1 MDERSRSVVTL
12 GLSSIEE
19 TKRQIAAAF
28 RGQVQGTRIDF
39 ASVELLWKV
48 LTAKRLE
55 ILQAM
60 AGQGAMAVRQV
71 ARRVGRDIKA
81 VHGDVTALV
90 AAGIIDNTADGK
102 VIFPYDEV
110 RVDFTLKA
118 A

>member
-1 MDERSRSVVTL
+1 MDEGSHAVVTL
-12 GLSSIEE
+12 GLSSVEE
-19 TKRQIAAAF
+19 TRRQMAAAF
-28 RGQVQGTRIDF
+28 GGRVQGTRIDF
-39 ASVELLWKV
+39 GSIDLLWKV

-60 AGQGAMAVRQV
+60 AGQGDMAVREV
-71 ARRVGRDIKA
+71 ARRTGRDVKA
-81 VHGDVTALV
+81 VHGDVTALA
-90 AAGIIDNTADGK
+90 AAGILDRTASGK

>member
-1 MDERSRSVVTL
+1 MDEGSHSVVTL
-12 GLSSIEE
+12 GLSSIQE
-19 TKRQIAAAF
+19 TKRQVAAAF
-28 RGQVQGTRIDF
+28 RGHAQGTRIDF
-39 ASVELLWKV
+39 VSIDLLWKV
-48 LTAKRLE
+48 LTVKRLE

-60 AGQGAMAVRQV
+60 AGQGAMAVREV

-90 AAGIIDNTADGK
+90 SAGILDRTAAGK
-102 VIFPYDEV
+102 VRFPYDEV